1 MMKIAG
7 RTLRLQT
14 TITLMVCTVLAIVL
28 LSVYL
33 MFNMK
38 VSEMAKEDLEH
49 RAIVIARTVAGASDV
64 IQALSDAQTRD
75 SGVVQAFAESIRTAN
90 GVQFIVVMDK
100 DGIRLSHPDPSLIG
114 QHFIGGDEAR
124 ALSGQESISMAKG
137 TLGKSVRAFSPVT
150 DADGQL
156 IGAVSVGVSL
166 EDVNLAVRKN
176 RWIIYWGIIVSGI
189 LGVSGAVL
197 LARRLKRMMLGMEPD
212 EIACLLEERSA
223 MLQSAKEGI
232 IAVDANGCITLI
244 NKEASRLLGVKQ
256 EGGSSRDT
264 CPMLRLET
272 VLETGET
279 LNDMEIVQEE
289 ATLLAN
295 VLPVKVRGKTVG
307 AIATF
312 RDKTEIDVLVE
323 RLSGVSL
330 YVEALRA
337 QTHEFMNKLHVLA
350 GLNHM
355 RRYDRLEEY
364 LGGIIEH
371 FQSES
376 GQLVQQVK
384 DPVMAGFLLGKLSQA
399 REAGVKMSI
408 IESGGLPECSD
419 VNTAHEL
426 VTIVG
431 NLLDNALEVEAGEQC
446 KEITLSF
453 RYEKNWLTVTI
464 ADNGAG
470 IPGEILKRMYEQG
483 FSTKGKARGIGLYL
497 VMRSVRKLE
506 GTLSCNSKQGSG
518 TEFIVQ
524 IPYEAKMWGTHD

>member
-256 EGGSSRDT
+256 AGGSSRDT

-371 FQSES
+371 FQ
-376 GQLVQQVK
+376 
-384 DPVMAGFLLGKLSQA
+384 
-399 REAGVKMSI
+399 
-408 IESGGLPECSD
+408 
-419 VNTAHEL
+419 
-426 VTIVG
+426 
-431 NLLDNALEVEAGEQC
+431 
-446 KEITLSF
+446 
-453 RYEKNWLTVTI
+453 
-464 ADNGAG
+464 
-470 IPGEILKRMYEQG
+470 
-483 FSTKGKARGIGLYL
+483 
-497 VMRSVRKLE
+497 
-506 GTLSCNSKQGSG
+506 
-518 TEFIVQ
+518 
-524 IPYEAKMWGTHD
+524 